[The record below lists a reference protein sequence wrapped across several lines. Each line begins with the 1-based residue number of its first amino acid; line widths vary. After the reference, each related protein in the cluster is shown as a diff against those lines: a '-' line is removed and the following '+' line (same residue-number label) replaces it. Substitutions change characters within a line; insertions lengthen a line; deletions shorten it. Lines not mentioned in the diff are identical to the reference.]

1 MSDTFFSIYGLV
13 TLIVA
18 VWFALRA
25 RKIKKS
31 VLLWIT
37 LPLLFPVLSWI
48 LGYYYLFNEKIA
60 KKAASDAITINASK
74 AQYKAYLLMI
84 YADGD
89 VSDTELDQM
98 IGFRKLA
105 WCQRQAEL
113 TELQIKILR
122 SDSVSELRRLLD
134 DLEDPTVSFAAVKPK
149 LVPILKEMGAALLA
163 MQEDDETYNPDSANH
178 SYDPN
183 GPKNSQHS
191 NSIINE
197 VLVIVQMV
205 LKSDNDIHENEIE
218 MLYLMYE
225 GFGVERQKCDW
236 AVERISEND

>member
-1 MSDTFFSIYGLV
+1 MSDTFYSIYGLV

-31 VLLWIT
+31 VLLWIS

-48 LGYYYLFNEKIA
+48 FGYYYLFNEKRA
-60 KKAASDAITINASK
+60 KKEASEAITINASK

-84 YADGD
+84 YADGE
-89 VSDTELDQM
+89 VSDTELDKM
-98 IGFRKLA
+98 IGARKLA

-113 TELQIKILR
+113 TEVQIKILR

-163 MQEDDETYNPDSANH
+163 MQEDDETYNPDSENG

-191 NSIINE
+191 NSIIDQTLMLVE
-197 VLVIVQMV
+197 IVLT
-205 LKSDNDIHENEIE
+205 SDGVRNENEIE

-225 GFGVERQKCDW
+225 CFGAERQNCDW
-236 AVERISEND
+236 AIERIYKDA